1 MQLRS
6 NQRKKLNCTFLAL
19 TLREVIPLKKMGQ
32 NFHICLRSGPTG
44 LTTPPPSLT
53 VSFPFNLLPNAKLW
67 KLCSTRSTENTGTI
81 QTKGTQESV
90 WRGLKKPKFM
100 SVFFQKPRESC
111 NIRHVLYVFF
121 AQLKIAMLK
130 RISVR
135 LFLFSGAE
143 QLQKAKV
150 LIADADVWAHF
161 AYHYLRQG
169 QGGILPFLWHLI
181 DEIIELKY
189 IGNGNTRMLS
199 KCS

>member
-1 MQLRS
+1 M
-6 NQRKKLNCTFLAL
+6 
-19 TLREVIPLKKMGQ
+19 
-32 NFHICLRSGPTG
+32 
-44 LTTPPPSLT
+44 
-53 VSFPFNLLPNAKLW
+53 
-67 KLCSTRSTENTGTI
+67 
-81 QTKGTQESV
+81 
-90 WRGLKKPKFM
+90 
-100 SVFFQKPRESC
+100 
-111 NIRHVLYVFF
+111 FF

-135 LFLFSGAE
+135 LFLFCGAE

-189 IGNGNTRMLS
+189 IGNGNTKMLS